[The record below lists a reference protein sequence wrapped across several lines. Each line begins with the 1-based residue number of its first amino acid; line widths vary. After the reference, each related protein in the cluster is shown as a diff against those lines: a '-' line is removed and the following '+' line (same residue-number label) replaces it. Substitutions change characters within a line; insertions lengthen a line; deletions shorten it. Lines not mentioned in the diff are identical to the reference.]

1 VFSRQWASD
10 YTIAAEKFAKHRL
23 APINW
28 TLSELRHAFR
38 LVPLN
43 RTVPM
48 KLCFFIDGLYEF
60 DGGYEEMAKEIATAA
75 CGFGGLIS
83 PYIGQH

>member
-1 VFSRQWASD
+1 
-10 YTIAAEKFAKHRL
+10 
-23 APINW
+23 
-28 TLSELRHAFR
+28 
-38 LVPLN
+38 
-43 RTVPM
+43 M